1 MIKNISMAVL
11 ALLVAGSWLWFYQSG
26 KEMRTI
32 EKRIAEQYAIS
43 DPGEKIPALKSELR
57 SLEGPRVMGG
67 IFLAFMSA
75 GLVGIVFATQIL
87 PMIAQRL
94 TNAVYDSSEEAEKHP
109 FHDARVLMA
118 QGEWEEAIEAFKVAA
133 ELDPLNRV
141 PYLEIAKIQKVHL
154 EDPEAA
160 LITLRDAIESQEW
173 EVDDVV
179 YLMFRLADA
188 YDEDLEDRGAAV
200 LVMEQVIEMF
210 PETRHS
216 ANAATKLL
224 DWGMD

>member
-1 MIKNISMAVL
+1 MTKNISMAVL

-26 KEMRTI
+26 KEMR
-32 EKRIAEQYAIS
+32 EVEQRIAEQEGLG
-43 DPGEKIPALKSELR
+43 DPGEKVAGLRSELV
-57 SLEGPRVMGG
+57 SLEGPRVIGG

-75 GLVGIVFATQIL
+75 GLVGIVFATQVL
-87 PMIAQRL
+87 PFIAHKF
-94 TNAVYDSSEEAEKHP
+94 THSMYGSDEAAEKHP

-118 QGEWEEAIEAFKVAA
+118 QGEWEGAIEAFKKAA

-141 PYLEIAKIQKVHL
+141 PYIEIAKIQKVHL
-154 EDPEAA
+154 ENPEAA
-160 LITLRDAIESQEW
+160 METYREAIESQEW

-179 YLMFRLADA
+179 YLMFRLAET
-188 YDEDLEDRGAAV
+188 YDEDLDDRGAAV
-200 LVMEQVIEMF
+200 LIMEQVMEMF

-224 DWGMD
+224 DWGLD

>member
-26 KEMRTI
+26 KEMRKL
-32 EKRIAEQYAIS
+32 EERIADQYAIG
-43 DPGEKIPALKSELR
+43 DPGEKIPALKSDLR

-67 IFLAFMSA
+67 ILLAFMSA

>member
-11 ALLVAGSWLWFYQSG
+11 ALLVAGSWFWFYQSG
-26 KEMRTI
+26 KEMRAL
-32 EKRIAEQYAIS
+32 EERISEQYAIG
-43 DPGEKIPALKSELR
+43 DPGEKIPGLKSELS

-75 GLVGIVFATQIL
+75 GLVGIVFATQVL
-87 PMIAQRL
+87 PLIAQKL
-94 TNAVYDSSEEAEKHP
+94 THAVYDSGEEAEKHP

-118 QGEWEEAIEAFKVAA
+118 QGEWEGAIEAFRAAA

-141 PYLEIAKIQKVHL
+141 PYIEIAKIQKVHL

-160 LITLRDAIESQEW
+160 METYREAIEGQEW

-179 YLMFRLADA
+179 YLMFRLAEA
-188 YDEDLEDRGAAV
+188 YDEDLDDRGAAV
-200 LVMEQVIEMF
+200 LIMEQVMEMF

-224 DWGMD
+224 GWGLD